1 MITTVNDG
9 PSFLCRS
16 GRTARVSA
24 ARPKGVISTEP
35 VSRRAPSQVRQVRRA
50 PSARSGGADP
60 SAVRLSWPGRLWRAD
75 DASTPTSAPGKT
87 LRAVEIAGG
96 GSARHRLVHGDGLDV
111 LGALERE
118 GLGGEVDLVY
128 VDPPYASDR
137 DYVAEARLDG
147 PADGRALRTLAY
159 GDRWSQERGGVG
171 AYLDMLAPRLE
182 ALTRLLSPRGTIW
195 VHLDW
200 RAAYLVRAILDEI
213 LGRDAFKNEI
223 VWRRAPNLGRQ
234 AASGQFGRTLD
245 TIIVYGREHATLR
258 PPTRLEPIE
267 PNAIRWDG
275 DGRPFTSAPR
285 GDYTDASIA
294 KLEAE
299 GRVHRTSTGRVYI
312 KYFLVKN
319 AEGVLCRERRVD
331 ALWTDVPP
339 LRHAVSSERTGYPTQ
354 KPVALLE
361 RIIACATEPGALVV
375 DAFAGSGTTG
385 VAAHTLGRRAILVDA
400 SPVAIA
406 TARAR
411 LLRAHA
417 PLSVESAEG
426 TKAPEGKGVKVA
438 VKGSSVRLL
447 APTEPLAWAVGTEHD
462 GVFHAVWHA
471 ERVPGTKPVPATL
484 EAQLPDVAPSNLRVR
499 VFWDD
504 GSVGTWAAR
513 RSASALQTGPGAK
526 AKSEEQAG
534 GATS

>member
-1 MITTVNDG
+1 
-9 PSFLCRS
+9 
-16 GRTARVSA
+16 
-24 ARPKGVISTEP
+24 
-35 VSRRAPSQVRQVRRA
+35 
-50 PSARSGGADP
+50 
-60 SAVRLSWPGRLWRAD
+60 VRLSWPGRTWREGD
-75 DASTPTSAPGKT
+75 EPPTSAPTDK
-87 LRAVEIAGG
+87 LEPVEIVGA
-96 GSARHRLVHGDGLDV
+96 AAAPHRLVHGDGLDV
-111 LGALERE
+111 LGALEEE
-118 GLGGEVDLVY
+118 GLAGKVDLVY

-159 GDRWSQERGGVG
+159 EDRWSQERGGVG
-171 AYLDMLAPRLE
+171 AYLDMLAPRLD

-200 RAAYLVRAILDEI
+200 RAAYLIRTILDEI

-245 TIIVYGREHATLR
+245 TIIVYGRERATLR

-267 PNAIRWDG
+267 PSAIRWD
-275 DGRPFTSAPR
+275 DEGRPFTSAPR

-294 KLEAE
+294 KLDAE
-299 GRVHRTSTGRVYI
+299 GRVHRTASGRVYI

-319 AEGVLCRERRVD
+319 EDGVLCRERRVD

-354 KPVALLE
+354 KPRALLE
-361 RIIACATEPGALVV
+361 RIITCATEPGALVV

-385 VAAHTLGRRAILVDA
+385 VAAHALGRRAILADRSA
-400 SPVAIA
+400 VAIA

-411 LLRAHA
+411 LLREKA
-417 PLSVESAEG
+417 PLRIERTSG
-426 TKAPEGKGVKVA
+426 TKAPVAKGVKVE
-438 VKGSSVRLL
+438 VKDDSVRLI
-447 APTEPLAWAVGTEHD
+447 APAEPLAWAVGTEQL
-462 GVFHAVWHA
+462 GVFHAAWHA
-471 ERVPGTKPVPATL
+471 ERVPGTRPVPAAL
-484 EAQLPDVAPSNLRVR
+484 EASVPRSPDMRVR
-499 VFWDD
+499 VFCDD
-504 GSVGTWAAR
+504 GSVGMWGAR
-513 RSASALQTGPGAK
+513 QVEV
-526 AKSEEQAG
+526 EEQAG